1 MHYFRVRSDQPA
13 ISGALWRRVEEN
25 CMFGLTDE
33 ETAALVAARAAVQN
47 AQSIVD
53 RLERKIFD
61 AESEAIRAR
70 RRTPR
75 SSVAATLSANASPRQ
90 DFPKPASKR
99 CSRPS
104 SLSRLLY
111 PPTPPPRE
119 AIIDTFGLVKS
130 FGGLANTYSMGHAQT
145 HQALRDA
152 GINIWEEVARDWDR
166 GISVKE
172 LSRRHGIGRDTVAR
186 WIRKTGRIVN
196 PRNGNRR
203 SDEALIVKT
212 YEETY
217 SVNKAA
223 IAAGVAWAMA
233 RAVLLRDDAWTEKR
247 RKPASIFGSGAETAR
262 QSLPSC

>member
-1 MHYFRVRSDQPA
+1 
-13 ISGALWRRVEEN
+13 
-25 CMFGLTDE
+25 MFGLTDE
-33 ETAALVAARAAVQN
+33 ETAALMAARVAVQN

-75 SSVAATLSANASPRQ
+75 LSVAATLSANASPRQ

-111 PPTPPPRE
+111 PPPPPRE

-145 HQALRDA
+145 HQALRGA
-152 GINIWEEVARDWDR
+152 GINIWEEVAQDWDR
-166 GISVKE
+166 GISVK
-172 LSRRHGIGRDTVAR
+172 
-186 WIRKTGRIVN
+186 VN
-196 PRNGNRR
+196 R
-203 SDEALIVKT
+203 SGF
-212 YEETY
+212 
-217 SVNKAA
+217 
-223 IAAGVAWAMA
+223 AG
-233 RAVLLRDDAWTEKR
+233 
-247 RKPASIFGSGAETAR
+247 GSN
-262 QSLPSC
+262 S